1 MALGTIGTCW
11 ACVGWFSVSERVM
24 GKEAFVLTVLM
35 SLRARKDLSGA
46 RTWRS
51 LDLPGTIA
59 QDLLSWLTPDLLS
72 ESRGVGPGK
81 WVLNTLRRVLQS
93 SKLGTYLVKTR
104 EFGAGRALFVQWWT
118 SPPPPLYLLHIVSGF
133 YLKTVFKKRKKSYS
147 LKVWEM
153 SIMVIIIIIANIY

>member
-1 MALGTIGTCW
+1 
-11 ACVGWFSVSERVM
+11 M

-51 LDLPGTIA
+51 LELPGMIA
-59 QDLLSWLTPDLLS
+59 QAILSWLTPDLLS
-72 ESRGVGPGK
+72 ESLGVGPGK

-104 EFGAGRALFVQWWT
+104 EFEAGRALFVQRWAN
-118 SPPPPLYLLHIVSGF
+118 PPPLF
-133 YLKTVFKKRKKSYS
+133 TF
-147 LKVWEM
+147 
-153 SIMVIIIIIANIY
+153 SI